1 MNAIDKPRANSI
13 KLGHMRLEIEY
24 EPEDEQVV
32 MTLDDSIV
40 LKATLGDK
48 NTLVLNNNFVNLED
62 ENPEVYKTL
71 RSIVLSL
78 LELKDV

>member
-1 MNAIDKPRANSI
+1 MNGIDKPMANSI
-13 KLGHMRLEIEY
+13 KLTHMRLEIDY

-78 LELKDV
+78 LELKDA